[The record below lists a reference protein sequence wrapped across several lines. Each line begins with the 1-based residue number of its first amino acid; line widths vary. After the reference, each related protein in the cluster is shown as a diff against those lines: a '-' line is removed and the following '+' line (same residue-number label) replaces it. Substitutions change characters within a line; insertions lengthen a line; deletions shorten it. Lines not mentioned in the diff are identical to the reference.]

1 MIRHIVMIKL
11 KNFSSEEVKT
21 ANAKELKSELENL
34 ENKIDE
40 IKFYEVGLNL
50 STSPSAYDV
59 VLVSDFKNMKE
70 LNNYRGHPEHV
81 KVLDFLKSI
90 TEKTAIVD
98 FEK

>member
-11 KNFSSEEVKT
+11 KNFSSKEVKIT
-21 ANAKELKSELENL
+21 NAKKLKSELENL

-40 IKFYEVGLNL
+40 IKYYEVGLNL

-59 VLVSDFKNMKE
+59 VLVSDFNNMKE
-70 LNNYRGHPEHV
+70 LNDYRIHPEHI

-90 TEKTAIVD
+90 IPN
-98 FEK
+98 